1 MFSSRL
7 EIIQGVGVAGSST
20 REGLILILNTV
31 PGNGG
36 GEEGI
41 LFRYPHPPS
50 LNYLLSLASPPRVQS
65 LPPTEPAASM
75 GTEYVYA
82 QVHELFYLP

>member
-1 MFSSRL
+1 MFSSRQ

-41 LFRYPHPPS
+41 LFRYPHLP
-50 LNYLLSLASPPRVQS
+50 SPPVLGLPSKSSVTSAHRVSSQRGERVCVCTS
-65 LPPTEPAASM
+65 A
-75 GTEYVYA
+75 
-82 QVHELFYLP
+82 